1 MHMKTSLV
9 IKEMQIKT
17 TYETS
22 LYIMMVVTTEKK
34 AENRYWED
42 LKKLNATHY

>member
-17 TYETS
+17 TYELP
-22 LYIMMVVTTEKK
+22 LY
-34 AENRYWED
+34 
-42 LKKLNATHY
+42 THDGGC

>member
-22 LYIMMVVTTEKK
+22 LYTHDGGYYRKK
-34 AENRYWED
+34 GR
-42 LKKLNATHY
+42 K